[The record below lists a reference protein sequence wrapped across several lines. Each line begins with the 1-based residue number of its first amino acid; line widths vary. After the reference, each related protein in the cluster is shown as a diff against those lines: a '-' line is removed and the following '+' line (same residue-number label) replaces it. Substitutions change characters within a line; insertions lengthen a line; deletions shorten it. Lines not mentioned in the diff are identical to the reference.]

1 MHPSDYRRAV
11 SRPIIV
17 RLPNWVG
24 DVVMALP
31 ALERLERAGLTPW
44 LVGRRWAT
52 SLLAGQG
59 WTVSVLAPQ
68 SRSRIEQ
75 LRQWRDAARA
85 IDDRFDRRL
94 NALLLPNSLSSGW
107 EAWRAGLKA
116 LGYRRDG
123 RGLLLA
129 AAIPVPRTPLHESD
143 RFCALASALVD
154 RIGAKMPSR
163 MAGSGSRAAGEQRAR
178 EGESDAADGRPVSGG
193 RSASTPHWPML
204 AVAEADA
211 ARADALL
218 GERLSV
224 RRFACIVPFATG
236 TLAGQRKAWPQ
247 FPAFAR
253 RLAQSLPV
261 IVVPGPGETATA
273 ATDYQDAV
281 RLEGID
287 LGTYAAILA
296 RAAVVI
302 ANDTGPAHVAAAV
315 GAPLV
320 SVLGPTDAG
329 RHRPLG
335 PRVSVVQADPWP
347 TIAAVEAA
355 VAAQLMLTAIDEPVA
370 AHPTDTGAASTPQA
384 GQLGQT
390 GPT

>member
-1 MHPSDYRRAV
+1 MVDSLHNGSMHPSDYRRAG
-11 SRPIIV
+11 SQPIIV

-31 ALERLERAGLTPW
+31 ALERLDSAGLAPW
-44 LVGRRWAT
+44 LVGRRWAG
-52 SLLAGQG
+52 SLLAGQS
-59 WTVSVLAPQ
+59 WTVLALAPQ
-68 SRSRIEQ
+68 SGSRIEQ

-85 IDDRFDRRL
+85 IDVRFDRRL

-116 LGYRRDG
+116 LGYRNDG
-123 RGLLLA
+123 RGWLLA
-129 AAIPVPRTPLHESD
+129 AAIPRPRTPLHESE
-143 RFCALASALVD
+143 RFSALATALVD
-154 RIGAKMPSR
+154 RIEAQMR
-163 MAGSGSRAAGEQRAR
+163 DREAASGSH
-178 EGESDAADGRPVSGG
+178 DRPVSD
-193 RSASTPHWPML
+193 RPAAAPRPWPML
-204 AVAEADA
+204 AIAAADA

-218 GERLSV
+218 RERLSV
-224 RRFACIVPFATG
+224 RRFACIVPFAAG
-236 TLAGQRKAWPQ
+236 TLAGRRKDWPQ

-253 RLAQSLPV
+253 RLAEQLPV
-261 IVVPGPGETATA
+261 VVVPGPGETEA
-273 ATDYQDAV
+273 ADSSYPDAV
-281 RLEGID
+281 RLDGIA

-315 GAPLV
+315 GAPVV
-320 SVLGPTDAG
+320 SVLGPTDAT

-355 VAAQLMLTAIDEPVA
+355 VEAQLTASAVDVRVA
-370 AHPTDTGAASTPQA
+370 APPTGIDAGPVPQVGRA
-384 GQLGQT
+384 GESRHH
-390 GPT
+390 